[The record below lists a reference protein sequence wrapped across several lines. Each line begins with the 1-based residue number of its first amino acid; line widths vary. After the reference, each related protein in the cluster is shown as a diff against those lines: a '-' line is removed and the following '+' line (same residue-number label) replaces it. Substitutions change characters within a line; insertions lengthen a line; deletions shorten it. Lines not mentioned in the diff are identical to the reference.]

1 MEMNFEEL
9 LDKMT
14 EFIKTE
20 ANTKTVVGESFTVGE
35 FTCVPVV
42 KIGMG
47 FGSGGGSG
55 DAPKTGKG
63 QGGGAGLGMGIQPMG
78 FLVTRENEISFLST
92 GKNSKGLSAMFEK
105 IPDLMENI
113 IKKKDKAGSE

>member
-1 MEMNFEEL
+1 MEMNFEQL
-9 LDKMT
+9 LEKMT
-14 EFIKTE
+14 EFIKAE
-20 ANTKTVVGESFTVGE
+20 ANTKTVVGDTFTVGE

-63 QGGGAGLGMGIQPMG
+63 QGGGAGLGMGLQPMG
-78 FLVTRENEISFLST
+78 FLVTRADEISFIST
-92 GKNSKGLSAMFEK
+92 GKHSKGLSAMFEK
-105 IPDLMENI
+105 IPDMMESMM
-113 IKKKDKAGSE
+113 KKKSDD